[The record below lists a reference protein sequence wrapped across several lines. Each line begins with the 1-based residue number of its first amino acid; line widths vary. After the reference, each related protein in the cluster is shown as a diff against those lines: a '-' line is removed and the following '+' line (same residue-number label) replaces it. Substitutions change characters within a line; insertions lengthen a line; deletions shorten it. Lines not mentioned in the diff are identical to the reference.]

1 MAHLVRDRLA
11 RRVRPL
17 VTITDPPSE
26 GVIVERDVA
35 VPMRDGVTLRVD
47 VFRPATDEPV
57 AVLLCA
63 HPYGKDNTPPRRRHG
78 YGIPRQYR
86 VLTQSSAFSHSAWT
100 SWEAPDPAHWVSRGY
115 AVINADL
122 RGWGHSEGEGEL
134 FSEQEGRD
142 GHDLVEWAAA
152 QPWSTGRVGMTGV
165 SYLAIS
171 QWAVAAE
178 RSRTSRRSV
187 RGRGSP
193 TPTAIWLGLGESV
206 RTVSWSC
213 GPRCCAWPVASR

>member
-1 MAHLVRDRLA
+1 MRFDH
-11 RRVRPL
+11 
-17 VTITDPPSE
+17 
-26 GVIVERDVA
+26 DVA
-35 VPMRDGVTLRVD
+35 VPMRDGTSCGSTSSDRSAD
-47 VFRPATDEPV
+47 GPGP
-57 AVLLCA
+57 VLLCA

-86 VLTQSSAFSHSAWT
+86 VLTQSTAFSHSAWT
-100 SWEAPDPAHWVSRGY
+100 SWEAPDPAHWVARGD

-134 FSEQEGRD
+134 FSAQEGRD

-178 RSRTSRRSV
+178 RPRTSRRSV

-193 TPTAIWLGLGESV
+193 TPTATSPAPEESA
-206 RTVSWSC
+206 RT
-213 GPRCCAWPVASR
+213 AS